1 MSYEKINNFPIKRNI
16 RKIKIVCW
24 KIYRNRVMSKNRRT
38 KLLQIL
44 EFVEKKKYC
53 ILHHRL

>member
-44 EFVEKKKYC
+44 EFVDKKK
-53 ILHHRL
+53 ILYIAS